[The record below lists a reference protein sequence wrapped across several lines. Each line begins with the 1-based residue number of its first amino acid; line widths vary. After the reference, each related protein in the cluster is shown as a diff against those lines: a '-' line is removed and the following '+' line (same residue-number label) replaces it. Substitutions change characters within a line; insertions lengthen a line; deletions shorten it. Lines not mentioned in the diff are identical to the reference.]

1 MAPRVH
7 WSDLKIGLTAAAV
20 LFALVVS
27 ILLFARVGALH
38 GETIKVYVTAPDATG
53 VLKGTEVWVAG
64 KQVGLVTDVR
74 FRPVSSDTVERVLI
88 EADVL
93 KQYLPLIRGDSRA
106 DIRPAGTLIGAPV
119 VYIREGS
126 AAASALRAR
135 DTVRT
140 RTSSRMAAVGH
151 EIDTLATHL
160 TELANASGNLLD
172 KMSDPLTSVGRFRT
186 HGMQQFRALSGV
198 MSSYADRATK
208 GNGSLGLAYRG
219 DVPERLKRVLAVK
232 DSLAFLM
239 SSGNGNVGR
248 FRRDSTLPRHVA
260 SVRAGLDSLRKL
272 VTATSGVTRLKSD
285 TTLSGEIA
293 RARSQVDSLMKEIKK
308 HPRKYISF

>member
-7 WSDLKIGLTAAAV
+7 WSDLKIGLAAAAV

-38 GETIKVYVTAPDATG
+38 GETIKVYVTAPGATG

-64 KQVGLVTDVR
+64 IQVGLVTDVR

-119 VYIREGS
+119 VYIREGT
-126 AAASALRAR
+126 AGASALRAR

-140 RTSSRMAAVGH
+140 RSSSRMAVVGH
-151 EIDTLATHL
+151 EIDTLANHL
-160 TELANASGNLLD
+160 TALATASGNLLD
-172 KMSDPLTSVGRFRT
+172 KMSDPLTSVGRFRS

-198 MSSYADRATK
+198 MSSYGERATG
-208 GNGSLGLAYRG
+208 GNGSVGLAYRG

-232 DSLAFLM
+232 DSLSFLM
-239 SSGNGNVGR
+239 SSGNGSVGR

-272 VTATSGVTRLKSD
+272 LTATSGVTRLKSD

-293 RARSQVDSLMKEIKK
+293 RARSQIDSLMQEIKK

>member
-7 WSDLKIGLTAAAV
+7 WSDLKIGLAAAAV
-20 LFALVVS
+20 LFGLVVS

-64 KQVGLVTDVR
+64 KQVGLVKDVR
-74 FRPVSSDTVERVLI
+74 FRPVSSDTVERILI

-106 DIRPAGTLIGAPV
+106 DIRPAGTLIGAPI

-126 AAASALRAR
+126 AAAPALKPR

-140 RTSSRMAAVGH
+140 RSSSRMAAVGH
-151 EIDTLATHL
+151 DIDTLATHL
-160 TELANASGNLLD
+160 TALATASGNLLD
-172 KMSDPLTSVGRFRT
+172 KMSDPFTSVGRFRS
-186 HGMQQFRALSGV
+186 HGMQQFRALTGV
-198 MSSYADRATK
+198 MSSYAERATR
-208 GNGSLGLAYRG
+208 GNGSAGLAYRG
-219 DVPERLKRVLAVK
+219 DVAERLKRVLAVK
-232 DSLAFLM
+232 DSLSFLM
-239 SSGNGNVGR
+239 SSGNGSVGR
-248 FRRDSTLPRHVA
+248 FRRDSTLLRHVG

-293 RARSQVDSLMKEIKK
+293 RARSQIDSLMQEIKK
-308 HPRKYISF
+308 HPRKYM

>member
-1 MAPRVH
+1 MASRVH
-7 WSDLKIGLTAAAV
+7 WSDLKVGLAAAAI

-38 GETIKVYVTAPDATG
+38 GETIKVYVTTPDATG

-106 DIRPAGTLIGAPV
+106 DIQPAGTLIGAPV

-126 AAASALRAR
+126 ARASALRAG

-140 RTSSRMAAVGH
+140 RTSSRIAAVGY

-186 HGMQQFRALSGV
+186 HGMQQFRALTGV
-198 MSSYADRATK
+198 MSSYAERATK
-208 GNGSLGLAYRG
+208 GNGSFGLAYRG

-239 SSGNGNVGR
+239 SSGNGSVGR
-248 FRRDSTLPRHVA
+248 FRRDSTLQGHIA
-260 SVRAGLDSLRKL
+260 SVRAGLDSLRRL
-272 VTATSGVTRLKSD
+272 VSSTSGVTRLKSD
-285 TTLSGEIA
+285 TTLGSEIA
-293 RARSQVDSLMKEIKK
+293 RARAQVDSLMKEIKK

>member
-1 MAPRVH
+1 MASRIH
-7 WSDLKIGLTAAAV
+7 WSDLKVGVAAAAV

-38 GETIKVYVTAPDATG
+38 GETIKLYVTTPDASG

-64 KQVGLVTDVR
+64 KQVGLVSDVR
-74 FRPVSSDTVERVLI
+74 FRPVNSDTVERVLI

-93 KQYLPLIRGDSRA
+93 KQYLPLVRGDSRA
-106 DIRPAGTLIGAPV
+106 DIQPAGTLIGAPV

-126 AAASALRAR
+126 TAAAALRPG

-151 EIDTLATHL
+151 EIDTLANHL
-160 TELANASGNLLD
+160 TAVAVASGNLLD
-172 KMSDPLTSVGRFRT
+172 KMSDPLTSVGRFRS

-232 DSLAFLM
+232 DSLSFLM
-239 SSGNGNVGR
+239 SSGNGNIGR